1 MKKETDSASKER
13 LEKLSGELAE
23 LEEKSASLTA
33 RWHAEKDKLGSEQKL
48 KEQLEAARNELTQV
62 QRRGEYQRA
71 GELAY
76 GVIPGLEK
84 KACRDR
90 DRNAAA
96 FSWTKR

>member
-1 MKKETDSASKER
+1 MRCVRRSIFGLVLTGILAMGLS

-48 KEQLEAARNELTQV
+48 KEQLDAARNELTQV

-76 GVIPGLEK
+76 GVIPGLERRL
-84 KACRDR
+84 AE
-90 DRNAAA
+90 
-96 FSWTKR
+96 T